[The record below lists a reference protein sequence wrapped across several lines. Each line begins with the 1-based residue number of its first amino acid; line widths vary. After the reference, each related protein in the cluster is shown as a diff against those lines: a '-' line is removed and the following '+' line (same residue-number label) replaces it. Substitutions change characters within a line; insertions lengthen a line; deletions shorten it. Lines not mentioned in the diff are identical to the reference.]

1 MKNTELMFFNYIEY
15 FLAQSYH
22 QLGKFF
28 SLVMNFFLT
37 LYRILY
43 FQFTFQVPQFPHKG

>member
-1 MKNTELMFFNYIEY
+1 MKNIELIYFNYTEY
-15 FLAQSYH
+15 FLAQSYQ

-37 LYRILY
+37 LCRILY
-43 FQFTFQVPQFPHKG
+43 FLVPQFPHRG

>member
-1 MKNTELMFFNYIEY
+1 MKNTELNFLNYTEY

-22 QLGKFF
+22 RLGKFF

-37 LYRILY
+37 LYRILH
-43 FQFTFQVPQFPHKG
+43 FLVPQFPHRG